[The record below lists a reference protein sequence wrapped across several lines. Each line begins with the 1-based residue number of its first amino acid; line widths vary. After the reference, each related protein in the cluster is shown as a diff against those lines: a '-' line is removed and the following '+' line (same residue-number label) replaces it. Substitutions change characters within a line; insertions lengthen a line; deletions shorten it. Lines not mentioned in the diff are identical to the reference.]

1 MNKNNSTAAD
11 TSAATKS
18 TSQKKKSPKKKSYT
32 MRSCLRKVAVK
43 CYAEQLGLPSDASY
57 LEIIKKLQK
66 TIPHISRDYIVFA
79 IVHYKDTLSDDV
91 FLPSIEKPH
100 AHIWAI
106 RRDKRNEHVSTWLS
120 LFGVK
125 YRPKIDDELFKNQGV
140 ELMKTLIGSAM
151 YSTHDTEEAMK
162 DGKEQYDIEEV
173 IMNITMEEF
182 LAIRKGYEQGL
193 VNGKLTLEQQIALDE
208 AAFQLGYELKDWEE
222 WYGSL
227 SFAQRKLTSM
237 KVIKESYYRGLS
249 KRYDE
254 NRYVNRL
261 SIFIKGAPGIG
272 KSYYSDNLPHSL
284 AVTSGKT
291 GKYDDLKPST
301 EVISISDYS
310 TEQLLTMA
318 DNYIC
323 RPYRRN
329 SNNGYWCGH
338 LFVVTSNLDF
348 DDWVRECGQKPE
360 NTAFI
365 DRFYVCH
372 VDAEGHLICTHV
384 SKRGT
389 PEEQKERLERF
400 LEFKKGFEASLKQ
413 YADKKKN
420 GDSVDYS
427 AILEETEAKDI
438 KDVEKEVLEKEVKD
452 LKEQIEETAKELL
465 SLPLVDIAFLQENGY
480 TYPVPFMPSE
490 EGKQLKWEIV

>member
-1 MNKNNSTAAD
+1 
-11 TSAATKS
+11 
-18 TSQKKKSPKKKSYT
+18 
-32 MRSCLRKVAVK
+32 
-43 CYAEQLGLPSDASY
+43 
-57 LEIIKKLQK
+57 
-66 TIPHISRDYIVFA
+66 
-79 IVHYKDTLSDDV
+79 
-91 FLPSIEKPH
+91 
-100 AHIWAI
+100 
-106 RRDKRNEHVSTWLS
+106 
-120 LFGVK
+120 
-125 YRPKIDDELFKNQGV
+125 
-140 ELMKTLIGSAM
+140 
-151 YSTHDTEEAMK
+151 
-162 DGKEQYDIEEV
+162 
-173 IMNITMEEF
+173 MNITMEEF
-182 LAIRKGYEQGL
+182 LALRKGYTQGL
-193 VNGKLTLEQQIALDE
+193 VTGKLTLEQQIELDSE
-208 AAFQLGYELKDWEE
+208 AFQLGYELKDWEE

-249 KRYDE
+249 KRYNE

-360 NTAFI
+360 NTAYI

-372 VDAEGHLICTHV
+372 VDDSGKLICTHY

-389 PEEQKERLERF
+389 SEEQKERLNRF
-400 LEFKKGFEASLKQ
+400 LDFKKGFEASLKKF
-413 YADKKKN
+413 ADMKAN
-420 GDSVDYS
+420 DEPVDYS
-427 AILEETEAKDI
+427 VLNSEVEEERQK
-438 KDVEKEVLEKEVKD
+438 EKEDAEWKDTYNKFKEVHHIYSIVASASGLYDRESMVDCDYKEKSKD
-452 LKEQIEETAKELL
+452 ELNILVTKFETYLDSIE
-465 SLPLVDIAFLQENGY
+465 
-480 TYPVPFMPSE
+480 PSE
-490 EGKQLKWEIV
+490 VEL